1 MSAPGMAIGTARYDD
16 AVVRTLE
23 QGLQAEYVQRY
34 GGGDR
39 TPVVVEE
46 FDPPAGVFL
55 VGWVGQD
62 AVACGGFR
70 AHGADAEIK
79 RMYVPAEHR
88 GHAYARAM
96 LAALE
101 TRARAAGYPRIILET
116 GTAQPEAIALYAS
129 SGYLPIPG
137 FGLYRDSPNNRCY
150 GKELATA

>member
-1 MSAPGMAIGTARYDD
+1 VSAPSMQIRTLRYDD
-16 AVVRTLE
+16 PAVRRLE
-23 QGLQAEYVQRY
+23 EGLQAEYVQRY

-55 VGWVGQD
+55 VGAVGED

-70 AHGADAEIK
+70 AHGTDAEIK
-79 RMYVPAEHR
+79 RMYVPAQHR
-88 GHAYARAM
+88 GHGYARAM

-101 TRARAAGYPRIILET
+101 AQARAAGYPRIILET
-116 GTAQPEAIALYAS
+116 GTAQPEAIALYEA

-137 FGLYRDSPNNRCY
+137 FGYYRGSPNNRCF
-150 GKELATA
+150 GKELVAP